1 MQATGILIL
10 TNVVFIL
17 MVLSLDTIGSFP
29 LILLSIGLAVI
40 LTNYLDQYVQRRG
53 RKAAIA
59 ADAPIPDIA
68 SDEPSSEA
76 EVHEYI

>member
-40 LTNYLDQYVQRRG
+40 LTNYLDQYVQRQG
-53 RKAAIA
+53 RRAVIA
-59 ADAPIPDIA
+59 ADVPSQDIT
-68 SDEPSSEA
+68 SEEPSSEA